1 MFSAIKFGEKVLLNA
16 FIRCFGFYFA
26 VLCVFVS
33 VFIGVNGFLLS
44 DCALMCLLLFL
55 FQIIMH
61 KLAKIGSFSYYCVV
75 IDINLGLEPPVM
87 ENY

>member
-1 MFSAIKFGEKVLLNA
+1 MA
-16 FIRCFGFYFA
+16 
-26 VLCVFVS
+26 
-33 VFIGVNGFLLS
+33 FLLS

-55 FQIIMH
+55 FQIITH